1 MMMGMGSISSIV
13 YMTHP
18 SRFVQPKHTRCAPQD
33 QWALPGGF
41 VDENEGLD
49 KAAARELEEET
60 SVKPGDVV
68 LEQVHL
74 ISAKRQATSNLFQDQ
89 FLKSVAVHTDW
100 QKTSQLG
107 CSCALQWVHYWV
119 QYF

>member
-1 MMMGMGSISSIV
+1 MGMGSISSIV

-18 SRFVQPKHTRCAPQD
+18 SRLVQPKHTGCAPQD

-60 SVKPGDVV
+60 SVKPGDVF
-68 LEQVHL
+68 LEQVYL
-74 ISAKRQATSNLFQDQ
+74 TSAKRQATSSLFQDQ

-107 CSCALQWVHYWV
+107 CSCALQWVQYWV